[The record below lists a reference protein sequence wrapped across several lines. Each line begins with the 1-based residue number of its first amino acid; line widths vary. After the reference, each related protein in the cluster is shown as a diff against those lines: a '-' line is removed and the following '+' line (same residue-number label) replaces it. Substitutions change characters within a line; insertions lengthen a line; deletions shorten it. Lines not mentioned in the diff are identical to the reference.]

1 MLRKGVFLF
10 LHCEKTGNMICW
22 ITRLFHLT
30 GVKEEA
36 KYDHC
41 FIRSCTDSH
50 CAAQLFGWSRIVSE
64 KIREKPWRK
73 QFQRGMAIP
82 YAILGVGWI
91 ILGLIY
97 PDVESQNSTAFWIKL
112 LLIAVIPAGL
122 LVYNKKKFDL

>member
-1 MLRKGVFLF
+1 MTIVLLG
-10 LHCEKTGNMICW
+10 
-22 ITRLFHLT
+22 
-30 GVKEEA
+30 
-36 KYDHC
+36 
-41 FIRSCTDSH
+41 
-50 CAAQLFGWSRIVSE
+50 AALILIALLNWFGWDRIVSE

-73 QFQRGMAIP
+73 QFQRGMAMP